1 MSATTESP
9 SPPPSSNEQEAGESG
24 AVVSSSVPFALR
36 NHVRAHFCNYHDDS
50 SYLYHQISCQS
61 KTQAHATCS
70 ESQGQERQKGKEW
83 KERKEGEKGKERYTN
98 VTAWF

>member
-1 MSATTESP
+1 
-9 SPPPSSNEQEAGESG
+9 
-24 AVVSSSVPFALR
+24 
-36 NHVRAHFCNYHDDS
+36 VRAHFCNYHDDS

-83 KERKEGEKGKERYTN
+83 KERKEGEKGKERIRLNWLWINFWNNCWWNHCRFYN
-98 VTAWF
+98 HMFQ